1 MNYRIGVDVG
11 GTNTDAAILDINATD
26 TPSRGVLATCKTS
39 TTSHVTLGIQN
50 AVKSVLQE
58 SKVDRSKVI
67 NVAIGTTHFVNAVV
81 ENDAR
86 RLSRVAVIRLCGPYT
101 KKIPPFSDFPYALR
115 NIIEGPSFYLD
126 GGLEIDGREIA
137 PLNPAQIKQTAA
149 EIVKAG
155 IRYIAVVGIFSAL
168 DHAGIHE
175 EKCKTLLQEFQPELS
190 VVCSHAIGGPGLL
203 PRENA
208 TILNASI
215 LAFARKTIKG
225 FRLAMSKL
233 DLRCPLYLTQN
244 DGTLTDAAV
253 AAELPIKTFASGP
266 TNSLMGAAFLQE
278 LDHGDQRMTDNQYV
292 VVDIGGTTTDICA
305 LLPSGFPRQAPNFVE
320 VGGVRTAFSMPEVFS
335 IGLGGGSRVRQSDDD
350 GKRVTVGP
358 DSVALRLTT
367 DAMVFG
373 GKVMTASDIVVASG
387 AAVVGQPEKV
397 KGIIPEDLIK
407 AAKADIKRQV
417 ERAIDNMKVS
427 SAPVSVLLVG
437 GGSIILTED
446 LDSVAECLRPPHHDS
461 ANAVGAAIAKV
472 AGEIDV
478 IEVLAGRDE
487 DAAIEEAKR
496 AAINAAIS
504 NGADESTIQIA
515 ELKKIPLQ
523 YVTNKATRF
532 VIKAVGNL
540 HVKEGDAAS
549 AHASQQNGCVV
560 NGDSTEEDVEAS
572 AVEEE
577 VEKAEVT
584 KVEDGSMA
592 KPALGVDL
600 TKYRPKVE
608 NKIWHISPVDVELI
622 SSGCGVL
629 GTGGGGSSYLMALY
643 TLNLLRQGAEI
654 RVMRP
659 EDLRDSDICVFGAG
673 YGAPSVSDER
683 ISSGTD
689 VFTAIEAVNTIM
701 GITDFQ
707 AIVTDEIGGGNGL
720 VTMPSSARY
729 NRPIVDCDLMGRAY
743 PTLEHG
749 TPYVYGFPVLPV
761 ATADCKGNS
770 SVVVTADSNKM
781 VESMI
786 RNTCIVLGNS
796 TGTCARPLEG
806 NVIKNYTV
814 PNTISQAW
822 YLGRAVHL
830 ARQTKLDFIK
840 AISSI
845 TPVTSL
851 YTGKIVDVTRD
862 VSRGYTMGKVVIAPL
877 SADEAGDS
885 SSEVVTAEKRH
896 LVIPFQNEYLSAAY
910 VDNPK
915 GEGEED
921 VICTVPDLISILG
934 QDGEALGS
942 PELRY
947 GLKVRVIGMPA
958 HPLWT
963 GSPEGLRVGGPE
975 FFGLNT
981 EFKSIGEYQRPRSVI
996 EEFDTSK

>member
-1 MNYRIGVDVG
+1 MEQQLLAKSNFPFLSLVG
-11 GTNTDAAILDINATD
+11 AFLVAN
-26 TPSRGVLATCKTS
+26 KT
-39 TTSHVTLGIQN
+39 
-50 AVKSVLQE
+50 
-58 SKVDRSKVI
+58 
-67 NVAIGTTHFVNAVV
+67 
-81 ENDAR
+81 
-86 RLSRVAVIRLCGPYT
+86 
-101 KKIPPFSDFPYALR
+101 
-115 NIIEGPSFYLD
+115 
-126 GGLEIDGREIA
+126 
-137 PLNPAQIKQTAA
+137 
-149 EIVKAG
+149 
-155 IRYIAVVGIFSAL
+155 
-168 DHAGIHE
+168 
-175 EKCKTLLQEFQPELS
+175 
-190 VVCSHAIGGPGLL
+190 
-203 PRENA
+203 
-208 TILNASI
+208 
-215 LAFARKTIKG
+215 
-225 FRLAMSKL
+225 
-233 DLRCPLYLTQN
+233 
-244 DGTLTDAAV
+244 
-253 AAELPIKTFASGP
+253 
-266 TNSLMGAAFLQE
+266 TNS
-278 LDHGDQRMTDNQYV
+278 
-292 VVDIGGTTTDICA
+292 
-305 LLPSGFPRQAPNFVE
+305 
-320 VGGVRTAFSMPEVFS
+320 FS

-446 LDSVAECLRPPHHDS
+446 LDPVAECLRPPHHDS

-496 AAINAAIS
+496 AATNAAIS
-504 NGADESTIQIA
+504 SGADESTIQIA

-540 HVKEGDAAS
+540 RVKEGAAAS
-549 AHASQQNGCVV
+549 DRASQQNGSIV
-560 NGDSTEEDVEAS
+560 NGDSTEEDVEAA

-608 NKIWHISPVDVELI
+608 NGIWHISPVDVELI

-659 EDLRDSDICVFGAG
+659 EDLKDSDICVFGAG

-749 TPYVYGFPVLPV
+749 KLPFPFRFSERDHTDPSTILSPTALLLLRLVLP
-761 ATADCKGNS
+761 TGYNLLTIDRNS
-770 SVVVTADSNKM
+770 LCLWFPRIAVSCLN
-781 VESMI
+781 
-786 RNTCIVLGNS
+786 
-796 TGTCARPLEG
+796 PLLEPCR
-806 NVIKNYTV
+806 T
-814 PNTISQAW
+814 P
-822 YLGRAVHL
+822 GRATVE
-830 ARQTKLDFIK
+830 AFNR
-840 AISSI
+840 IS
-845 TPVTSL
+845 
-851 YTGKIVDVTRD
+851 
-862 VSRGYTMGKVVIAPL
+862 MA
-877 SADEAGDS
+877 
-885 SSEVVTAEKRH
+885 
-896 LVIPFQNEYLSAAY
+896 
-910 VDNPK
+910 
-915 GEGEED
+915 
-921 VICTVPDLISILG
+921 PDLIMALRRSGLAPCIPTSASLFVSPILNHG
-934 QDGEALGS
+934 D
-942 PELRY
+942 R
-947 GLKVRVIGMPA
+947 R
-958 HPLWT
+958 
-963 GSPEGLRVGGPE
+963 
-975 FFGLNT
+975 
-981 EFKSIGEYQRPRSVI
+981 
-996 EEFDTSK
+996 

>member
-1 MNYRIGVDVG
+1 MYYRVGVDVG
-11 GTNTDAAILDINATD
+11 GTNTDAAILDIKALD

-39 TTSHVTLGIQN
+39 TTTHVTLGIQR

-115 NIIEGPSFYLD
+115 NIIEGPHFYLD

-137 PLNPAQIKQTAA
+137 PLNPAQIKQTAS

-155 IRYIAVVGIFSAL
+155 IRYVAVVGIFSAL

-175 EKCKTLLQEFQPELS
+175 ERCKTLLQEFQPELS
-190 VVCSHAIGGPGLL
+190 VVCSHSIGGPGLL

-233 DLRCPLYLTQN
+233 DLSCPLYLTQN

-266 TNSLMGAAFLQE
+266 TNSLMGAAFLQG
-278 LDHGDQRMTDNQYV
+278 LDHGDKRMADNQYV

-335 IGLGGGSRVRQSDDD
+335 IGLGGGSRVRQSKD

-373 GKVMTASDIVVASG
+373 GKVMTASDIVVANG
-387 AAVVGQPEKV
+387 AAIVGQPEKV
-397 KGIIPEDLIK
+397 KDIPEELIK

-417 ERAIDNMKVS
+417 EKAIDNMKVS

-437 GGSIILTED
+437 GGSIILTEG
-446 LDSVAECLRPPHHDS
+446 LYGVAECLRPPHHDS

-487 DAAIEEAKR
+487 DAAIEAAKT

-540 HVKEGDAAS
+540 HVKGGVAR
-549 AHASQQNGCVV
+549 HAQQNGFV
-560 NGDSTEEDVEAS
+560 NGVDIEEDVEA
-572 AVEEE
+572 AVEE
-577 VEKAEVT
+577 VEKAEVA
-584 KVEDGSMA
+584 KVEHGSMA

-600 TKYRPKVE
+600 TQYRPKVE
-608 NKIWHISPVDVELI
+608 NGIWHISPEDVQLI
-622 SSGCGVL
+622 ASGCGVL

-659 EDLRDSDICVFGAG
+659 EDLKDSDICVFGAG

-683 ISSGTD
+683 VSSGED

-729 NRPIVDCDLMGRAY
+729 RRPIVDCDLMGRAY

-749 TPYVYGFPVLPV
+749 TPYVYGFPVLP
-761 ATADCKGNS
+761 
-770 SVVVTADSNKM
+770 
-781 VESMI
+781 
-786 RNTCIVLGNS
+786 
-796 TGTCARPLEG
+796 
-806 NVIKNYTV
+806 
-814 PNTISQAW
+814 
-822 YLGRAVHL
+822 
-830 ARQTKLDFIK
+830 
-840 AISSI
+840 
-845 TPVTSL
+845 
-851 YTGKIVDVTRD
+851 
-862 VSRGYTMGKVVIAPL
+862 
-877 SADEAGDS
+877 
-885 SSEVVTAEKRH
+885 
-896 LVIPFQNEYLSAAY
+896 
-910 VDNPK
+910 
-915 GEGEED
+915 
-921 VICTVPDLISILG
+921 
-934 QDGEALGS
+934 
-942 PELRY
+942 
-947 GLKVRVIGMPA
+947 
-958 HPLWT
+958 
-963 GSPEGLRVGGPE
+963 
-975 FFGLNT
+975 
-981 EFKSIGEYQRPRSVI
+981 
-996 EEFDTSK
+996 